1 MKTKINLFSPAAIR
15 PIDFDFNSNK
25 GRLVKMNTTEGI
37 SFGVLVSFED
47 NMITLKSPSKSK
59 IPAIAQF
66 DYSEIQTIILN

>member
-1 MKTKINLFSPAAIR
+1 MKTKINLFSTATIR

-25 GRLVKMNTTEGI
+25 GRFVKMNTTEGI
-37 SFGVLVSFED
+37 CFGVLVSFED